1 MVDEKAPPEK
11 QGLHGWKAALTVFGC
26 GTLAAFG
33 VFGVLIGIVGTFF
46 NLTSSGIDTEG
57 GGSSGG
63 NPAEQIGEAR
73 SSLGE
78 GEMDVCGDNLDH
90 LSSISTTRQDGGE
103 NYSDTASG
111 GQPEIQGADRVV
123 EDTCLWTLN
132 PASGSPPWD
141 FSFSYEAVIDAADG
155 GDPVDVASERFEEI
169 KADLPSE
176 LAQVSSEGEA
186 GFGDASYAVHGTG
199 ETGNSA
205 FIALIQTK
213 SAVYVIRFDDKA
225 DSSVGQISEN
235 EFKSEARKIATF
247 LGHGFTYWIPDA

>member
-1 MVDEKAPPEK
+1 MVDEKAPPKK
-11 QGLHGWKAALTVFGC
+11 QGLHGWKAALAVFGC

-33 VFGVLIGIVGTFF
+33 VFGVLVGIAGAFL
-46 NLTSSGIDTEG
+46 NLTSSGIGTEG
-57 GGSSGG
+57 DASSGG

-78 GEMDVCGDNLDH
+78 GEMDVCSDNLDH
-90 LSSISTTRQDGGE
+90 LTTISTVRQDGGE

-111 GQPEIQGADRVV
+111 GRPEIEGADRVV

-155 GDPVDVASERFEEI
+155 GSPVEVASARFEEL
-169 KADLPSE
+169 KAELPSE
-176 LAQVSSEGEA
+176 LSQVSSEGDA
-186 GFGDASYAVHGTG
+186 GFGDSSYAVYGTG
-199 ETGNSA
+199 ESGQSA
-205 FIALIQTK
+205 FAALIQTK
-213 SAVYVIRFDDKA
+213 SAVYVIRLEDRA
-225 DSSVGQISEN
+225 DTSAGQISEN
-235 EFKSEARKIATF
+235 EFKSEARKIANF